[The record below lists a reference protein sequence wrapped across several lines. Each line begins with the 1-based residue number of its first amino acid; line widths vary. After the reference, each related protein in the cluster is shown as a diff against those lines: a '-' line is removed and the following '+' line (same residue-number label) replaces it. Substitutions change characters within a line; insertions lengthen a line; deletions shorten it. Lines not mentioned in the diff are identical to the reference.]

1 MTTPIQKAPGLR
13 EYKRQQTLKRIA
25 EVGLERFLAKGYE
38 ATTLDEIA
46 AAAGIS
52 RRTFFHY
59 FKSKD
64 DILLAYFRVFSDAI
78 KDFVM
83 EDTPSG
89 PPLEAAFSALSKIV
103 ASLQEAKMLAIAR
116 LMRQSETLQT
126 RRHVGYLQFEQAIHE
141 GLCTLYPGREADD
154 LKLVAMVSIGPL
166 RLAVDTWLEHD
177 GKRPLGI
184 CLRNAFEKLRSEFSP
199 R

>member
-1 MTTPIQKAPGLR
+1 MTTPIQKAPSLR
-13 EYKRQQTLKRIA
+13 EHKRQQTLKRIA
-25 EVGLERFLAKGYE
+25 EVGLERFLARGYE

-52 RRTFFHY
+52 RRTFFYY

-78 KDFVM
+78 KDFVLK
-83 EDTPSG
+83 DTSGG
-89 PPLEAAFSALSKIV
+89 PPLETAFAALSKIV

-141 GLCTLYPGREADD
+141 GLCQLYPDKEADD

-184 CLRNAFEKLRSEFSP
+184 CIENAFEKLRAALSP